1 MDVLKK
7 EVIVLNAMQYSMTD
21 TETGEVNEGTSVRYL
36 MTNSLTP
43 YAEDQQ
49 KGYKLAKARV
59 GFNSFNDFPE
69 VPGVYEADLDVRI
82 NKDGV
87 AMVVANSFT
96 FKKSLTGK

>member
-1 MDVLKK
+1 MDFLKK
-7 EVIVLNAMQYSMTD
+7 EVIVLNATQYSMTD
-21 TETGEVNEGTSVRYL
+21 TETGVINEGTSVRYL

-43 YAEDQQ
+43 YAEEQQ

-59 GFNSFNDFPE
+59 DFNNFNDFSE

-87 AMVVANSFT
+87 PTVVANSFT

>member
-1 MDVLKK
+1 MDLLKK

-21 TETGEVNEGTSVRYL
+21 TETGEVNEGTS
-36 MTNSLTP
+36 
-43 YAEDQQ
+43 EDQQ